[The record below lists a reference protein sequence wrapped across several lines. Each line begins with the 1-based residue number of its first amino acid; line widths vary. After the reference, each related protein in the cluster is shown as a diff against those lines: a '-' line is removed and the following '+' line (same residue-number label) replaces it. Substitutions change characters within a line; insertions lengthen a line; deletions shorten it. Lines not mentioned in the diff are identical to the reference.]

1 MNTSPNPRPVTA
13 LALGIPADVAA
24 TAAGL
29 AFDLKQNG
37 KNLAGDK
44 ETHRTAV
51 VLAVD
56 SEGRVYHAVTVRCY
70 SGRSRNATT
79 HYASV
84 WISGPNAYGSGHG
97 RASGYGYHKDS
108 AAVADAFRS
117 AGVYC
122 LPNFGGAGDSAIRDA
137 TLAVAVALGLTPIA
151 YVEG

>member
-1 MNTSPNPRPVTA
+1 MNNSPHPAPVTA

-24 TAAGL
+24 TAARL

-37 KNLAGDK
+37 KNMAGDK

-51 VLAVD
+51 MVAVD
-56 SEGRVYHAVTVRCY
+56 ANGRVYRAVTMRCY
-70 SGRSRNATT
+70 SSRSRNATT

-84 WISGPNAYGSGHG
+84 WISGRDAYGSGHG

-108 AAVADAFRS
+108 EAICDAFHS
-117 AGVYC
+117 AGVRG
-122 LPNFGGAGDSAIRDA
+122 LPNFGGAGDLAIRDA
-137 TLAVAVALGLTPIA
+137 ALAVAVALGLTPLA